1 MEHWNLVNRDPKV
14 IGSRA
19 KHILANDSKRRRFVH
34 DLIAALPATASP
46 SAGWNG
52 VDDQALYDQLWGVTA
67 HPAVR
72 MTGARSFEPQVGLAA
87 ALAYQTV
94 VVPDPMFTP
103 SFLFTLAKASRDKVM
118 PDFEPALMESFLN
131 LYFQEDLPNMIA
143 LADAGIVTFD
153 LLWGRGSAATG
164 KDKRVIGQLKRELG
178 WEVVMEALWATM
190 RAKRFGASVGTGEAN
205 FGRILRTWEASRG
218 PRTSS
223 RAVEVDVL
231 VPYVG
236 NLTVPQLINLRT
248 KHEDKLA
255 QFRAALASAT
265 QALRDLPADDV
276 TNSRARDVVGDY
288 LDGELSKLHR
298 EWNAVRLFR
307 YGSLAAATLT
317 AGSTAMALGVQ
328 GPAPA
333 TQLLPLL
340 TGSLSV
346 ASAAA
351 ALGLDETRLQANNL
365 YVLWEAA
372 RKGKSHRAIGARGH
386 GG

>member
-1 MEHWNLVNRDPKV
+1 MRLSGRRCALN
-14 IGSRA
+14 GSKRQSVRA
-19 KHILANDSKRRRFVH
+19 KQISDAFCGRGTRHTIRD
-34 DLIAALPATASP
+34 
-46 SAGWNG
+46 
-52 VDDQALYDQLWGVTA
+52 
-67 HPAVR
+67 
-72 MTGARSFEPQVGLAA
+72 MQVGR
-87 ALAYQTV
+87 
-94 VVPDPMFTP
+94 
-103 SFLFTLAKASRDKVM
+103 SRLTCSSRM
-118 PDFEPALMESFLN
+118 WRSLTAP
-131 LYFQEDLPNMIA
+131 
-143 LADAGIVTFD
+143 
-153 LLWGRGSAATG
+153 
-164 KDKRVIGQLKRELG
+164 QL
-178 WEVVMEALWATM
+178 V
-190 RAKRFGASVGTGEAN
+190 S
-205 FGRILRTWEASRG
+205 LRT
-218 PRTSS
+218 
-223 RAVEVDVL
+223 
-231 VPYVG
+231 
-236 NLTVPQLINLRT
+236 NHQ
-248 KHEDKLA
+248 DKLA

-288 LDGELSKLHR
+288 LDGELSKLNR

-372 RKGKSHRAIGARGH
+372 RKGKRHRAIGARGH